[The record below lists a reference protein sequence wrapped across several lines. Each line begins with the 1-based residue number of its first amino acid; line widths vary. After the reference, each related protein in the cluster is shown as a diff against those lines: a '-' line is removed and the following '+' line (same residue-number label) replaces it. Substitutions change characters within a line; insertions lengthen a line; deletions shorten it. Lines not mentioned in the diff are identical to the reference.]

1 MTSIFYIYAFQ
12 SEDIREIYRFVD
24 VAKHQLPD
32 GAQLLVG
39 VVTDSEIE
47 SDEIR
52 LFPTKTNLAQVINN
66 LAAEVPAD
74 QILGLA
80 NGAVTAH
87 LDNSDFDVVSAME
100 CNEFFSS
107 NIRVP
112 IIPPYFDEN
121 EIQKELPYLDFGKRQ
136 HDISPA
142 FLFVTREDFM
152 RIRGMDERASH
163 AAVIFSDLLAR
174 LLRAGVTQRICSTDT
189 FVADLNQIYK
199 IHLYESEIVSV
210 AEQNKRVEIVSNDE
224 SIYRN
229 LVDWSVPSK
238 FRRPLVSVAIA
249 TRDRADYLR
258 DSIHS
263 IQNQTFEDWELILV
277 DDGSEDETQTV
288 VRSFSD
294 PRIKYYFQEPSGISR
309 ARNLASDKSSA
320 YFTAVHDDD
329 DIMLPW
335 RLETSLAAI
344 SADAQATYGSW
355 VNFQNKTAEMA
366 LHITKRDFGKDLISY
381 SGQTPGHATWLLP
394 TSLVREL
401 RYDETLTS
409 SVDHNLA
416 VRTLM
421 CGVTWKHTEKV
432 LFIRRIHD
440 TQVSVTDSRRQRN
453 AAILTRFASG
463 FPATHQSRTSSV
475 ERGKLLTFPSPV
487 DRKKLFE
494 TFGLYLPDHLVH
506 RSLKISGLVGKK
518 VLGLDLHDRF
528 THIIA
533 EQDLLTD
540 RSSLEVGGASSL
552 LWEDMVAI
560 RKSGFIGCKFSFSR
574 VKNKSEPVSLESP
587 STTTPQE
594 QLSER
599 VIQVMNQVRNLSP
612 SGILVQISAENGL
625 DRSILDSE
633 GLVLARHL
641 TMNYDPYLRESL
653 LLIGFSGR
661 SEANAFVNSIDLPK
675 ADITVLAPAV
685 VDFDIFSQ
693 GL

>member
-1 MTSIFYIYAFQ
+1 MTSIFYIHAFQ

-39 VVTDSEIE
+39 VVTDTEIE
-47 SDEIR
+47 SDELR
-52 LFPTKTNLAQVINN
+52 VFPAKTNLAQVINN

-87 LDNSDFDVVSAME
+87 LGNSDLDVVSAME
-100 CNEFFSS
+100 CNEFFSA

-121 EIQKELPYLDFGKRQ
+121 KIRKEIPYLDFVKKQ

-174 LLRAGVTQRICSTDT
+174 LLRAGVTQRHCSTEA

-199 IHLYESEIVSV
+199 IYLYESDIVSV
-210 AEQNKRVEIVSNDE
+210 AEQNRRVEIVAKDE

-229 LVDWSVPSK
+229 LVGWSVPSK
-238 FRRPLVSVAIA
+238 FRKPLVSIAIA

-277 DDGSEDETQTV
+277 DDGSADETQTV

-309 ARNLASDKSSA
+309 ARNLAADQSSA

-355 VNFQNKTAEMA
+355 VNFQNTTAEMA

-381 SGQTPGHATWLLP
+381 SGQTPGHATWLLS

-453 AAILTRFASG
+453 AAILTRFASE
-463 FPATHQSRTSSV
+463 FTATHQSQKASA
-475 ERGKLLTFPSPV
+475 ERGKALTFPIAV
-487 DRKKLFE
+487 DRQKLFE

-506 RSLKISGLVGKK
+506 RNLKISGLVGKK

-540 RSSLEVGGASSL
+540 RSSLEVGGASTL

-560 RKSGFIGCKFSFSR
+560 RKSGFIGCKYSFSR
-574 VKNKSEPVSLESP
+574 VMNEAESVGLESS

-599 VIQVMNQVRNLSP
+599 IIQVINQVRNLSP
-612 SGILVQISAENGL
+612 SGILVQISAENAF
-625 DRSILDSE
+625 DRSFLGFE

-641 TMNYDPYLRESL
+641 TMNYEPYMRKSL
-653 LLIGFSGR
+653 LLMGFSGR
-661 SEANAFVNSIDLPK
+661 SEANAFVNSIDAPR